1 MRPCEPPYW
10 AWALAPRVTWFTLT
24 SGRPCCWGASRF
36 HIYKM
41 KSEYLL
47 GVSAG
52 LRRHKHPEGSEPGRA
67 SSVVVD
73 PAHNVRVTVFI
84 PLLGPC
90 GEEKGGKRFIKG
102 LLGLNGCDGPAAS
115 QPRGRQGGPRG
126 PERGHVAFLWR
137 PPQLSFSRS
146 CLQPTWRVLQ
156 VDGLFLPGRHLPL
169 EREPSAFQAPSRARR
184 TLSPCSLELQS
195 REGPPQAFLRLG

>member
-1 MRPCEPPYW
+1 MRPCEPTYR

-24 SGRPCCWGASRF
+24 SGRPCCHGASRF

-73 PAHNVRVTVFI
+73 PAHMVRVTVFI

-90 GEEKGGKRFIKG
+90 GEEKGENA
-102 LLGLNGCDGPAAS
+102 LLRGFLDSMAATDLQLHS
-115 QPRGRQGGPRG
+115 LVDAREVPGVLS
-126 PERGHVAFLWR
+126 VA
-137 PPQLSFSRS
+137 
-146 CLQPTWRVLQ
+146 TWRFCG
-156 VDGLFLPGRHLPL
+156 GLPSSASLARACNPPGGFCRWMVFSFLADTFP
-169 EREPSAFQAPSRARR
+169 
-184 TLSPCSLELQS
+184 
-195 REGPPQAFLRLG
+195 